1 MSNSAMA
8 CSLVL
13 LALMA
18 VPSVGL
24 KQKVTPV
31 EKVISLLEKLKAESM
46 AEGKDDA
53 AAYDKFACFCKEQAD
68 DKLYAIT
75 KSEELIKTQTAKIK
89 LLESEIDELNAAIA
103 DLKKKKSKLEGEQKE
118 AQEARAK
125 EHEAYAVEEKDMA
138 DAITAIK
145 GAIAALEESKEQ
157 MTDAKLD
164 LAQRKLATMK
174 THISR
179 PSLEKVA
186 AAAAAKAKAVLA
198 LLDEMAPGKPA
209 AYEYHSNDII
219 ATLKGLLKTFKA
231 DKYELDTEV

>member
-1 MSNSAMA
+1 MRAA
-8 CSLVL
+8 RGCLCLL
-13 LALMA
+13 LAVA
-18 VPSVGL
+18 SGRDV
-24 KQKVTPV
+24 VTPV
-31 EKVISLLEKLKAESM
+31 DKVISLLTKLTAQVQS
-46 AEGKDDA
+46 EGMNEA
-53 AAYDKFACFCKEQAD
+53 ASYDKYACFCKEQAD
-68 DKLYAIT
+68 NKLYAIT

-89 LLESEIDELNAAIA
+89 LLASEIDELNAAIS

-118 AQEARAK
+118 AQAARAK

-138 DAITAIK
+138 DAIAAIK

-186 AAAAAKAKAVLA
+186 APAAAKAKAVL
-198 LLDEMAPGKPA
+198 
-209 AYEYHSNDII
+209 
-219 ATLKGLLKTFKA
+219 
-231 DKYELDTEV
+231 

>member
-1 MSNSAMA
+1 
-8 CSLVL
+8 
-13 LALMA
+13 MA
-18 VPSVGL
+18 VPSAGL

-89 LLESEIDELNAAIA
+89 LLASEIDELNAAIS
-103 DLKKKKSKLEGEQKE
+103 DLKKKKSKLEEEAKE
-118 AQEARAK
+118 SAAARAK

-145 GAIAALEESKEQ
+145 GAIEALEESKEQ
-157 MTDAKLD
+157 MKDAKLS
-164 LAQRKLATMK
+164 LAQ
-174 THISR
+174 HINRPALKEKISAASAHVSR
-179 PSLEKVA
+179 HDA
-186 AAAAAKAKAVLA
+186 AQ
-198 LLDEMAPGKPA
+198 
-209 AYEYHSNDII
+209 
-219 ATLKGLLKTFKA
+219 
-231 DKYELDTEV
+231 TETVFA